1 MKKTI
6 LILLLTN
13 TFIFYSQT
21 IEFNNEKLFNVIL
34 KKYPDIDINNDLQ
47 IQKSEADK
55 LKKIDLMEHNIDDIS
70 DLKYFE
76 NLEYLSLTINNIKNL
91 KLNDF
96 LYLKEI
102 YCARNLLS
110 VLEITNLP
118 SLELLACGLNDL
130 KNVKIEK
137 CPKLEYLNLMD
148 NKIEYI
154 DLSSFSNLKYLTIDN
169 NKLENLDLSKNKEII
184 QIDLKNNNLKE
195 LDLKNNDKLNLNICY
210 MDDSVKLILNKKQS
224 KQNKSNLPPPVII
237 QD

>member
-1 MKKTI
+1 MKKAF

-21 IEFNNEKLFNVIL
+21 IDFKSEKFLNGIL
-34 KKYPDIDINNDLQ
+34 KKYPEIDVNKDLL

-55 LKKIDLMEHNIDDIS
+55 LKKIDLMEQNIDDVS

-76 NLEYLSLTINNIKNL
+76 NLEYLSFTINNIKIL

-110 VLEITNLP
+110 VLEIRNLP
-118 SLELLACGLNDL
+118 SLKLLACGLNDL
-130 KNVKIEK
+130 KNVKIEN
-137 CPKLEYLNLMD
+137 CPKLESLNLMD

-169 NKLENLDLSKNKEII
+169 NKLENLDLSNNKDII
-184 QIDLKNNNLKE
+184 QINLNNNNLKE
-195 LDLKNNDKLNLNICY
+195 LDLKNNEKLKLNICY
-210 MDDSVKLILNKKQS
+210 IDDSVKLILNKKQT
-224 KQNKSNLPPPVII
+224 KQNKSSLPPPVIF